1 MLASER
7 LEMTECS
14 EIVNFLLDHGV
25 RIHARDRD
33 GSTPLHNA
41 SSIGQTAIARLLLG
55 RGTSAD
61 VEDKDGSTPLQLATP
76 ELFFGNTLIVI
87 EDVLQVEQRLCDSLH
102 LSQTTRS
109 EVGSSDSDSCA
120 QIGST
125 ISLACAH
132 TLAVEW
138 RRDTVRAELIETQP
152 KPQGNLTKINIA
164 SSRAAVPGA
173 ETPLISPSH
182 SHSHYAAKRK
192 CQCTRFRA
200 SPTGRRLRRH

>member
-55 RGTSAD
+55 RGASAD

-87 EDVLQVEQRLCDSLH
+87 EDVLEQRLCDSLH
-102 LSQTTRS
+102 LSQMTRS

-120 QIGST
+120 QMGST
-125 ISLACAH
+125 ISPACSH

-138 RRDTVRAELIETQP
+138 
-152 KPQGNLTKINIA
+152 
-164 SSRAAVPGA
+164 
-173 ETPLISPSH
+173 
-182 SHSHYAAKRK
+182 
-192 CQCTRFRA
+192 TR
-200 SPTGRRLRRH
+200 HCK